1 VAQAGK
7 TSPLESREGSE
18 LTSNPPSEHPRLSDL
33 VTTPERASA
42 YEAAGYWQG
51 VTLRER
57 LAEHARATPDGIA
70 VVDREG
76 TRRRSFGELA
86 SDAGDLASFLC
97 DRGVGTGSVVSI
109 QMPNCYEAVVMA
121 VATHLLGGVIN
132 PLLTTYRSHELQHVY
147 DAARPVIHFS
157 PVSLGAIDFRTVV
170 GDAGSMASWHPAH
183 VPVGLEGDTL
193 AFGDWFKDVSPV
205 HVVEDLGDGE
215 VDGDAE
221 QFAPGRRVSEVI
233 FTSGTEAIPKA
244 VMHTEDTAN
253 FSMRNAYA
261 GLGLDADDVVWMPSP
276 IGHSTGFNYGVRFA
290 LYHGLKLVLQDTWSA
305 EQAFGLVEAEK
316 CTYTLAATTFLH
328 DLVHYAEANDLRLPD
343 FRSFGCGGAPVPDA
357 LVRAARGRGITALRV
372 YGATEFLV
380 ATWNRPDSTDQRRE
394 QTDGLPLD
402 GVEVSIRDEQGAD
415 CPAGQSG
422 EVYVRG
428 PNTCVGF
435 FADPER
441 TAAAFDGDGWCRSG
455 DLGVV
460 DDDHYLALVG
470 RKKDMVI
477 RGGLNIAPREIEEAL
492 IGFPEV
498 WQAAV
503 VGLPDSRLGERTC
516 GCLVLRPG
524 ENLDLATVAER
535 LQAQGFAKYKLPEIL
550 EIFDTFPMTPSGKIQ
565 KNELKRQ
572 IEAGRG

>member
-1 VAQAGK
+1 M
-7 TSPLESREGSE
+7 REGSQ
-18 LTSNPPSEHPRLSDL
+18 LTINPPSEHSRLSDL
-33 VTTPERASA
+33 VTSPERAAA

-57 LAEHARATPDGIA
+57 MADHARATPDGIA

-76 TRRRSFGELA
+76 TRRRSFGELDI
-86 SDAGDLASFLC
+86 DAGELASCLR

-121 VATHLLGGVIN
+121 VATQMLGGVIN

-157 PVSLGAIDFRTVV
+157 PVSLGTVDFRTVV
-170 GDAGSMASWHPAH
+170 GDAGSLASWQPAH
-183 VPVGLEGDTL
+183 VPVGLENDSL
-193 AFGDWFKDVSPV
+193 AFGDWFKDVIPIDL
-205 HVVEDLGDGE
+205 VEDRDDHDVEPLE
-215 VDGDAE
+215 
-221 QFAPGRRVSEVI
+221 PGRRVSEVI

-253 FSMRNAYA
+253 FSVRTAYT

-290 LYHGLKLVLQDTWSA
+290 LYHGLKLVLQDAWSA
-305 EQAFGLVEAEK
+305 EGAFALVEAEK

-328 DLVHYAEANDLRLPD
+328 DLVHYAEANDLRLPG

-357 LVRAARGRGITALRV
+357 LVRAAGGRGITVLRL

-380 ATWNRPDSTDQRRE
+380 ATWNRSESTAEQRE
-394 QTDGLPLD
+394 HTDGLPLD
-402 GVEVSIRDEQGAD
+402 GVEVSIRDEHGAD

-435 FADPER
+435 FADPDR

-492 IGFPEV
+492 IEFPEV

-524 ENLDLATVAER
+524 QSLDLATVAER
-535 LQAQGFAKYKLPEIL
+535 LQAQGFAKYKLPEVL

-572 IEAGRG
+572 IAAGRG